1 MLSSPLSID
10 FTQRL
15 SFEPGAVTSMG
26 TILNGRADVFGT
38 LSQHFIYVPQ
48 PRDGPV
54 LITVDFQVD
63 ETQGREFDGFMNEL
77 RLIHLRNGAYSW
89 QLFADPARSNRTI
102 PTRFRSCLFMA

>member
-1 MLSSPLSID
+1 
-10 FTQRL
+10 
-15 SFEPGAVTSMG
+15 MG

-54 LITVDFQVD
+54 LITIDFQVD
-63 ETQGREFDGFMNEL
+63 ETRGREFDGFMNEL

-89 QLFADPARSNRTI
+89 QLFADLPD
-102 PTRFRSCLFMA
+102 PTTSMSR